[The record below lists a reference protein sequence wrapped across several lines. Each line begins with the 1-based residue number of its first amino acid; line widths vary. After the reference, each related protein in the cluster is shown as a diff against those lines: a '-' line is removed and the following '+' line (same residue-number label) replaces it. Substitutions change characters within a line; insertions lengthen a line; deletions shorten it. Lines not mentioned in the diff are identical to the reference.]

1 MRGLQAVAAWLVAR
15 QLHAVL
21 ALAATISLAW
31 FSFLSGVIVVLL
43 VLKKGI
49 RQTLISVV
57 SAAVLMVVV
66 GVIAQVP
73 LPTVLVGAFAIWI
86 PALLLGTLLAST
98 RSLTLT
104 LQVSVLIA
112 GGAMLAVFAVTGDP
126 SEMWRTVLEAII
138 EVWRE
143 MGLHDQAEVLATDF
157 DAIARQMTMVA
168 VVTSWSFHVVT
179 CVLGYKL
186 YRQLPGES
194 AVMGRFS
201 DLNFGRVIALMTA
214 VASVLAYL
222 TGAVWLQNFAFV
234 LFAAFWLQGLSIVH
248 WLHARG
254 FLHMFGLVAVYVL
267 MPFLNVILL
276 MGLAITGYIDAWFGF
291 RRTPAVGNS

>member
-1 MRGLQAVAAWLVAR
+1 MQAVAAWLVAR
-15 QLHAVL
+15 QLHAVV

-31 FSFLSGVIVVLL
+31 LSFLSGVVVVLL
-43 VLKKGI
+43 VLKNGLQ
-49 RQTLISVV
+49 QTLISVV

-73 LPTVLVGAFAIWI
+73 LSTVLVGAFAIWI
-86 PALLLGTLLAST
+86 PALVLGTLLANC

-112 GGAMLAVFAVTGDP
+112 AGAILGVFVITGDP
-126 SEMWRTVLEAII
+126 SEMWRSVLETII
-138 EVWRE
+138 EVWRD
-143 MGLHDQAEVLATDF
+143 MGLHDQADVLAADF

-186 YRQLPGES
+186 FRQLPGET
-194 AVMGRFS
+194 AAMGRFS
-201 DLNFGRVIALMTA
+201 DLNFGRVIALMMA

-222 TGAVWLQNFAFV
+222 TGAVWLQNVAFV
-234 LFAAFWLQGLSIVH
+234 LFAVFWLQGMSIVH

-276 MGLAITGYIDAWFGF
+276 MGLAIAGYIDAWFGF
-291 RRTPAVGNS
+291 RRIPAEGNS

>member
-1 MRGLQAVAAWLVAR
+1 MRGIQAVAAWLVSR
-15 QLHAVL
+15 KLHAVL

-31 FSFLSGVIVVLL
+31 FSFLSGVVVVLL
-43 VLKKGI
+43 VLKNGI
-49 RQTLISVV
+49 QETMVSIA

-73 LPTVLVGAFAIWI
+73 LSTVLVGAFAIWI
-86 PALLLGTLLAST
+86 PALLLGTLLGST

-104 LQVSVLIA
+104 LQVSVLLAAGAILGIFAIA
-112 GGAMLAVFAVTGDP
+112 GDP
-126 SEMWRTVLEAII
+126 SEMWRTVLGTII

-143 MGLHDQAEVLATDF
+143 MGLNDQADVLAADF
-157 DAIARQMTMVA
+157 DVIAKQMTMVA

-186 YRQLPGES
+186 FRQLPGET

-201 DLNFGRVIALMTA
+201 DLNFGRVIALMMA

-222 TGAVWLQNFAFV
+222 TGAAWLQNLAFV
-234 LFAAFWLQGLSIVH
+234 MFAVFWLQGLSIVH

-254 FLHMFGLVAVYVL
+254 LLNLFGLVAVYVL

-276 MGLAITGYIDAWFGF
+276 MGLAVAGYIDAWFGF
-291 RRTPAVGNS
+291 RRTPAVSNS

>member
-15 QLHAVL
+15 QLHAIL

-31 FSFLSGVIVVLL
+31 FSFLSGVVVVTL
-43 VLKKGI
+43 VLKNGI
-49 RQTLISVV
+49 QQTLISVV

-73 LPTVLVGAFAIWI
+73 LTTVIVGAFAIWI
-86 PALLLGTLLAST
+86 PALLLGTLLSSS

-112 GGAMLAVFAVTGDP
+112 AGLMLVFFAAVGDP
-126 SEMWRTVLEAII
+126 VEFWRAVLTDII
-138 EVWRE
+138 EVWRS
-143 MGLHDQAEVLATDF
+143 MGLNDQADLLASEF

-168 VVTSWSFHVVT
+168 VVTSWSVHVAS

-186 YRQLPGES
+186 FRQLPGET
-194 AVMGRFS
+194 AAMGRFS
-201 DLNFGRVIALMTA
+201 DLNFGRVIALLMA

-222 TGAVWLQNFAFV
+222 TGAAWLQNIAFV
-234 LFAAFWLQGLSIVH
+234 LFAVFWLQGLALVH

-254 FLHMFGLVAVYVL
+254 ILPVFGVIAVYVL
-267 MPFLNVILL
+267 VPFLNVVLL
-276 MGLAITGYIDAWFGF
+276 MGLAVSGYIDAWFGF
-291 RRTPAVGNS
+291 RRTPAASNS